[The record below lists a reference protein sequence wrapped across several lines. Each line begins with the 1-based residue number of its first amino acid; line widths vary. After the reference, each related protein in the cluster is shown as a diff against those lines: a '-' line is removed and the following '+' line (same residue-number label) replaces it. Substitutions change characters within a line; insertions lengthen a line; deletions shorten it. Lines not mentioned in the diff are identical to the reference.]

1 MNFFLKLATHT
12 LALFLIHSTTF
23 AQSVFD
29 IIEASDDH
37 STLEAAILAA
47 ELDETLSAEGTFTV
61 FAPTDEAFSF
71 VPSNVLEDLLADPTG
86 QLTEILLNHVV
97 GSVAMST
104 DLSDG
109 MVITTLQGTEV
120 TVGINDGVVTIGN
133 ATVTVANLEA
143 DNGVVHV
150 IDAILI
156 PEEETTSV
164 FDIIEGS
171 ENHTTLEAALVAAG
185 LDETL
190 SAEGTFT
197 VFAPTDE
204 AFSVIPANVLEGLLA
219 DPNGQLTQILLN
231 HVVGSVAMS
240 TDLSDGMVITT
251 LQGTEVTVGINDG
264 VVTIGNATVTVANL

>member
-1 MNFFLKLATHT
+1 MNFFLKLATYT
-12 LALFLIHSTTF
+12 LAFSLIHSTTS

-29 IIEASDDH
+29 IIEGSDDH
-37 STLEAAILAA
+37 STLEAAIIAA

-61 FAPTDEAFSF
+61 FAPTDAAFSV

-133 ATVTVANLEA
+133 ATVILANLEA

-150 IDAILI
+150 IDAILM
-156 PEEETTSV
+156 PDETTNVSQLSTPSKDKYLYSINLAGQRV
-164 FDIIEGS
+164 ERDIPNTI
-171 ENHTTLEAALVAAG
+171 
-185 LDETL
+185 
-190 SAEGTFT
+190 
-197 VFAPTDE
+197 
-204 AFSVIPANVLEGLLA
+204 VIDVYDSGKKTKRFI
-219 DPNGQLTQILLN
+219 LT
-231 HVVGSVAMS
+231 
-240 TDLSDGMVITT
+240 
-251 LQGTEVTVGINDG
+251 E
-264 VVTIGNATVTVANL
+264 